1 MKCSKLISLV
11 TCGLIFIASAV
22 AETGSHTLTND
33 ELWNDKSGNAI
44 QAHDDVIKVGSKY
57 YWYGMDYS
65 HNIKNGDGNGFRA
78 VKCYESTDLVNW
90 TFKNNVLTSTSSDLL
105 NVADI
110 KNPQVVY
117 NPNTGNYVM
126 WLTYNTS
133 STLNNVLVAF
143 CDKPYGNFRV
153 YRSRFA
159 INDGS
164 VANSLY
170 VDETGQGYVITFAR
184 DDGDDTWKTF
194 IYGLNN
200 EYSCI
205 DVMSG
210 KFGSY
215 GICSMGIPIYNTGRS
230 DIIRYNDMYYMFT
243 ARKGKKADTF
253 NSGSGDPEIAGM
265 VSSYNS
271 YNDGLYYTSA
281 ESIGDLA
288 SKSGLEKVPC
298 YDDEDYLVS
307 DAEMEFSSII
317 RVNGHKGTSFILM
330 FNKWNTTDYSKS
342 TYVWQPL
349 EFVESSTVANYYE
362 PQFHLYDTLTIDA
375 YNGTVTGSFND

>member
-65 HNIKNGDGNGFRA
+65 HNIKTGDGNGFRA

-194 IYGLNN
+194 IYGLNRD
-200 EYSCI
+200 YSCI
-205 DVMSG
+205 DVSSG
-210 KFGSY
+210 KFGTY

-243 ARKGKKADTF
+243 ARKGQKGATASSDSDLNLSNYDTT
-253 NSGSGDPEIAGM
+253 
-265 VSSYNS
+265 
-271 YNDGLYYTSA
+271 NDGLYFASA
-281 ESIGDLA
+281 EKIADLA

-298 YDDEDYLVS
+298 YDDEDYIVS
-307 DAEMEFSSII
+307 DKGMEFSSII
-317 RVNGHKGTSFILM
+317 RVQGQKGTTFILM
-330 FNKWNTTDYSKS
+330 FNKWNTTDYAKS
-342 TYVWQPL
+342 TYVWAPL
-349 EFVESSTVANYYE
+349 EFVKSSTVANYYE

>member
-170 VDETGQGYVITFAR
+170 VDETGQGYVITFAK

-194 IYGLNN
+194 IYGLNRD
-200 EYSCI
+200 YSCI
-205 DVMSG
+205 DVSSG
-210 KFGSY
+210 KFGTY

-349 EFVESSTVANYYE
+349 EFVESSTVKNYYE
-362 PQFHLYDTLTIDA
+362 PQFHMYDTVTIDA
-375 YNGTVTGSFND
+375 YNGTLTGSFND